1 MKGRKLVVRKV
12 LLGIVLVLLAA
23 GITVFIKES
32 LDTQDPESALPL
44 ITVRYNDGEMSA
56 QNIYRAGYQWSFFTT
71 VEDWQAP
78 DLAPEDLPITPVEI
92 QPGTPLEMSF
102 SSTPS
107 SLRIW
112 RAAGRYSSDFLE
124 LSCPIS
130 GEFSAPANPGIY
142 LYRAV
147 ASWGHR
153 GEIQYYF
160 ALSVIG

>member
-1 MKGRKLVVRKV
+1 MKGHKLVVRKI
-12 LLGIVLVLLAA
+12 LLGIVLVSLAA
-23 GITVFIKES
+23 VITVFIKES

-44 ITVRYNDGEMSA
+44 ITVKYNSGEMSA

-78 DLAPEDLPITPVEI
+78 SLSPEDLPITPVDI
-92 QPGTPLEMSF
+92 QPGTPIQISF

-107 SLRIW
+107 ELRIW
-112 RAAGRYSSDFLE
+112 RAAGRYSTDFLE
-124 LSCPIS
+124 LSCPVT
-130 GEFSAPANPGIY
+130 GEFTAPASPGIY
-142 LYRAV
+142 LYRVV
-147 ASWGHR
+147 ASWGNR